1 MSAILDQPESG
12 KANGEADQKLKS
24 SPSASRRKRSN
35 KNARKGRGASR
46 KFPQVTLEQ
55 ALAIPNAIK
64 KYNAG
69 NPWPPAE
76 VAKVLEIGPKSP
88 KFWYLSSGARE
99 YGITDG
105 TRDTATIGIT
115 PLGKNIVYAASAEVE
130 AESIRQA
137 LFNIELFKSVYE
149 YYKGD
154 VLPEVKYLANTL
166 ETTFH
171 LPAESHTEFSNFY
184 AANREFL
191 NRYFGKG
198 ETDRERV
205 RIEPG
210 ENSHLVVVGQPE
222 KKTKLVAFVAMPFS
236 EKSGKYPKGFF
247 DEVLKN
253 VITPAAVEAGFKVE
267 TARKDGSDIIQS
279 TIVNDLLNAD
289 LVIADLTEHNPNVL
303 FELGLRMVSEKPIAI
318 IRANGTAPIFD
329 VDNMLRVCDYDPNL
343 WPSTLQVDVPKLAA
357 HIKGTWEKRE
367 TSQTYMSLFKSKVK

>member
-24 SPSASRRKRSN
+24 SPSATRRKRSN
-35 KNARKGRGASR
+35 KKAKKGRGTSR

-76 VAKVLEIGPKSP
+76 VAKVLEVGPKSP

-105 TRDTATIGIT
+105 TRDTDTIGIT
-115 PLGKNIVYAASAEVE
+115 PLGKNIVYATSAEVE

-154 VLPEVKYLANTL
+154 ALPEVKYLANTL

-171 LPAESHTEFSNFY
+171 LPVDSHTEFSNFY
-184 AANREFL
+184 AANRDFL

-198 ETDRERV
+198 ETDRERTK
-205 RIEPG
+205 IEPG
-210 ENSHLVVVGQPE
+210 ESSHLIVVGQPE

-318 IRANGTAPIFD
+318 IRAHGTAPIFD
-329 VDNMLRVCDYDPNL
+329 VDNLLRAC
-343 WPSTLQVDVPKLAA
+343 T
-357 HIKGTWEKRE
+357 
-367 TSQTYMSLFKSKVK
+367 